1 MGDSSIT
8 FTPSQKQRLIELGAE
23 LSKLEA
29 SFTSPRERE
38 KVFNSLAEKLTRK
51 NRETIKKLKDS
62 GKRPPLKTVESKLV
76 NVLTSLGF
84 VEVVTPTIIPKTF
97 ISRMGIEKESN
108 LWQQILWL
116 DGRRCLRPMLAP
128 NLYFV
133 MGKLRRFW
141 KPVRIFEV
149 GSCFRKDTRGSFHT
163 EEFTMLNFVELAP
176 DANPR
181 ERLAELI
188 AKTMGGLGIG
198 SYEVRSESSEVYGE
212 TLDVLVK
219 DVEIGSAAIGP
230 KPMDVNW
237 GIVDPWVGLGL
248 GIERVA
254 MVTGNHHPIARVSR
268 SLIYLNGARLDI
280 K

>member
-1 MGDSSIT
+1 MDSFSIT
-8 FTPSQKQRLIELGAE
+8 FTLSQKQRLRELGADLDE
-23 LSKLEA
+23 LA
-29 SFTSPRERE
+29 ACFTTFEERERF
-38 KVFNSLAEKLTRK
+38 FNSLAEKLSRK

-62 GKRPPLKTVESKLV
+62 GKRPLLKTVENKLV

-97 ISRMGIEKESN
+97 VNRMGIEKKSK
-108 LWQQILWL
+108 LWRQILWL
-116 DGRRCLRPMLAP
+116 DGKRCLRPMLAP

-176 DANPR
+176 DTEPS
-181 ERLAELI
+181 ERLAMLT
-188 AKTMGGLGIG
+188 AKIMEGLDIS
-198 SYEVRSESSEVYGE
+198 SYEVRSESSEVYGT

-219 DVEIGSAAIGP
+219 GVEVGSAAIGP
-230 KPMDVNW
+230 KPMDSNW

-248 GIERVA
+248 GIERLA
-254 MVTGNHHPIARVSR
+254 MMAGNHRSIAKVGR
-268 SLIYLNGARLDI
+268 SFIYVDGARLDI